1 NHFYQLLKPL
11 SDITSV
17 AADEYVDWGQ
27 DRNFILHT
35 AVGECAGV
43 MIDLVST
50 LLADTEDKLQWAK
63 EAYDNKLY
71 ADSIYHSY
79 SAFINT
85 AKALLLG
92 RDVKPS
98 TQIQTLLDFQR
109 VFVDTGIFEFQG

>member
-1 NHFYQLLKPL
+1 
-11 SDITSV
+11 
-17 AADEYVDWGQ
+17 
-27 DRNFILHT
+27 
-35 AVGECAGV
+35 
-43 MIDLVST
+43 
-50 LLADTEDKLQWAK
+50 
-63 EAYDNKLY
+63 NKLY

-109 VFVDTGIFEFQG
+109 VFVDTGIFEFQGNFRDFVLRINKNEPTESFALKFLTDSANFLDQVVAFRSNEKVVMEK